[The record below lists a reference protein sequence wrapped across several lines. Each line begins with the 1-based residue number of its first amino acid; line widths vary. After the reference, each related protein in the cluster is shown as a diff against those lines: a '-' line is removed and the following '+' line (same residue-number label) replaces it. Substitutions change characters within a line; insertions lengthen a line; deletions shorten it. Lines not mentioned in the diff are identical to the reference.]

1 VLCPTLLVFGKLD
14 RIIPFSEAER
24 CAAIAGVE
32 LVTYETGNHG
42 VTDQAFA
49 SRTMLAD
56 WMRWKLSDQS
66 WAAAAPLRGRPAAER
81 RHP

>member
-14 RIIPFSEAER
+14 RIIPFSEAVR
-24 CAAIAGVE
+24 CAAIEGVE

-42 VTDQAFA
+42 VTDHAFE

-56 WMRWKLSDQS
+56 WMRRKLSV
-66 WAAAAPLRGRPAAER
+66 
-81 RHP
+81 